1 MEIWSL
7 LLLALG
13 LSADAFAV
21 SISKGVLCKEN
32 NVKAGIL
39 CGIWFGFFQGLMPLI
54 GWAIGF
60 LAIKVPAIR
69 SFVNSFSAYI
79 AFGLLLFLGL
89 KMIKEAIDEINEES
103 SLVCNENTNTKT
115 DNSLCMKVMFIFAIA
130 TSIDA
135 LAAGLTFTAT
145 GFTANSPIINYNIWF
160 AVSIIGLITLIF
172 SFFGSLLG
180 AKIGE
185 KFKSKAEIFGG
196 IILILIGSK
205 ILIEHLITLF

>member
-1 MEIWSL
+1 MEIWAL

-21 SISKGVLCKEN
+21 SISKGVLCREN
-32 NVKAGIL
+32 NLKAGVL
-39 CGIWFGFFQGLMPLI
+39 CGIWFGLFQGLMPLI
-54 GWAIGF
+54 GWGIGF

-69 SFVNSFSAYI
+69 SFVGSFSAYI

-89 KMIKEAIDEINEES
+89 KMIKEAIDEINEGL
-103 SLVCNENTNTKT
+103 SLVCNNNSCTKA
-115 DNSLCMKVMFIFAIA
+115 DNSLSIKVMFIFAIA

-145 GFTANSPIINYNIWF
+145 GFTANSPVVNYNIWF
-160 AVSIIGLITLIF
+160 AVGIICLITLIF
-172 SFFGSLLG
+172 SFVGCLLG

-185 KFKSKAEIFGG
+185 KFKTKAEIFGG
-196 IILILIGSK
+196 VILILLGSK